1 MKMYFYYGAMGSSK
15 TANALMTRFSWEDK
29 GKKVA
34 LLKPSIDNRD
44 GVDIVKSRAGLMAK
58 AILIYPD
65 SNICD
70 VLPDPVEEYDNLI
83 VDEAQF
89 LSKAQVDELREIAD
103 HGTFVM
109 CYGLKADFLGN
120 LFEGSKRILELADS
134 LREIVTMCPCGKKA
148 IMNARYSG
156 NKILYEGEQVVVGG
170 NESYMAL
177 CHRCYKKGIIPSEA
191 LENFTVETDQAVPA
205 IIQEKFGG

>member
-44 GVDIVKSRAGLMAK
+44 GVDIVKSRAGLMAQ

-65 SNICD
+65 SKIRD
-70 VLPDPVEEYDNLI
+70 VLDAPAEEYDNLI

-89 LSKAQVDELREIAD
+89 LTKEQVDELRDIVD
-103 HGTFVM
+103 NGTFVM
-109 CYGLKADFLGN
+109 CYGLKADFMGN

-156 NKILYEGEQVVVGG
+156 NKILSEGEQVVVGG
-170 NESYMAL
+170 NESYIAL
-177 CHRCYKKGIIPSEA
+177 CHRCYKKGTITLDEA
-191 LENFTVETDQAVPA
+191 STYTVKKD
-205 IIQEKFGG
+205 

>member
-44 GVDIVKSRAGLMAK
+44 GVDIVKSRAGLMAQ
-58 AILIYPD
+58 ALLVYPD
-65 SNICD
+65 STIRE

-89 LSKAQVDELREIAD
+89 LTKAQVDELRDIAD
-103 HGTFVM
+103 NGTFVM

-134 LREIVTMCPCGKKA
+134 LREVVTMCPCGKKA

-156 NKILYEGEQVVVGG
+156 NRILYEGEQVVVGG
-170 NESYMAL
+170 NESYIAL
-177 CHRCYKKGIIPSEA
+177 CHRCYKKGIIPSEV
-191 LENFTVETDQAVPA
+191 LENFTVEKD
-205 IIQEKFGG
+205 

>member
-1 MKMYFYYGAMGSSK
+1 MKMYFYYGSMGSSK

-65 SNICD
+65 SKIRE
-70 VLPDPVEEYDNLI
+70 VLPAPVEEYDNLI

-89 LSKAQVDELREIAD
+89 LTKAQVDELRDIAD
-103 HGTFVM
+103 NGTFVM

-156 NKILYEGEQVVVGG
+156 NRILYEGEQVVVGG

-177 CHRCYKKGIIPSEA
+177 CHRCYKKGIIPSEV
-191 LENFTVETDQAVPA
+191 LEDFTVETD
-205 IIQEKFGG
+205 

>member
-191 LENFTVETDQAVPA
+191 LENFTVETD
-205 IIQEKFGG
+205 

>member
-65 SNICD
+65 SKIRD
-70 VLPDPVEEYDNLI
+70 VLEAPAEEYDNLI

-89 LSKAQVDELREIAD
+89 LTKEQVDELRDIVD
-103 HGTFVM
+103 KGTFVM
-109 CYGLKADFLGN
+109 CYGLKADFMGN

-170 NESYMAL
+170 NESYIAL
-177 CHRCYKKGIIPSEA
+177 CHRCYKKGYISLDEA
-191 LENFTVETDQAVPA
+191 NAYTVEKD
-205 IIQEKFGG
+205 

>member
-44 GVDIVKSRAGLMAK
+44 GVDVVKSRAGLMAK

-65 SNICD
+65 SKIRD
-70 VLPDPVEEYDNLI
+70 VLPAPAEEYDNLI

-89 LSKAQVDELREIAD
+89 LTKEQVDELRDIVD
-103 HGTFVM
+103 KGTFVM
-109 CYGLKADFLGN
+109 CYGLKADFMGN

-177 CHRCYKKGIIPSEA
+177 CHRCYKKGIIPLEA
-191 LENFTVETDQAVPA
+191 VDDFTVEAD
-205 IIQEKFGG
+205 

>member
-29 GKKVA
+29 GKRVI
-34 LLKPSIDNRD
+34 LLKPSIDTRD
-44 GVDIVKSRAGLMAK
+44 GEKIVKSRAGLMAT
-58 AILIYPD
+58 ATLVYPE
-65 SNICD
+65 STIRE
-70 VLPDPVEEYDNLI
+70 VLDGPAEGYDNII

-89 LSKAQVDELREIAD
+89 LTKAQVDELREIAD
-103 HGTFVM
+103 NGTFVM
-109 CYGLKADFLGN
+109 CYGLKADFRGE

-134 LREIVTMCPCGKKA
+134 LREVVTMCPCGKKA

-170 NESYMAL
+170 DESYIAL
-177 CHRCYKKGIIPSEA
+177 CHRCYKRGTISVDA
-191 LENFTVETDQAVPA
+191 ANAFTVPKD
-205 IIQEKFGG
+205 

>member
-15 TANALMTRFSWEDK
+15 TANALMTRFNWEDK

-65 SNICD
+65 STIQE
-70 VLPDPVEEYDNLI
+70 VLPEPVETYDNLI

-89 LSKAQVDELREIAD
+89 LSKAQVEELRDIAD
-103 HGTFVM
+103 NGTFVM
-109 CYGLKADFLGN
+109 CYGLKSDFMGN

-156 NKILYEGEQVVVGG
+156 NRILYEGEQVVVGG
-170 NESYMAL
+170 NESYIAL
-177 CHRCYKKGIIPSEA
+177 CHNCYKKGIIPMEA
-191 LENFTVETDQAVPA
+191 VEDFTVEKD
-205 IIQEKFGG
+205 

>member
-156 NKILYEGEQVVVGG
+156 NRILYEGEQVVVGG

-191 LENFTVETDQAVPA
+191 LENFTVETD
-205 IIQEKFGG
+205 

>member
-44 GVDIVKSRAGLMAK
+44 GVNIVKSRAGLMAE

-65 SNICD
+65 STIRE
-70 VLPDPVEEYDNLI
+70 VLPEPVEKYDNLI

-89 LSKAQVDELREIAD
+89 LTKAQVDELRDIVD
-103 HGTFVM
+103 NGTFVM
-109 CYGLKADFLGN
+109 CYGLKADFMGN

-156 NKILYEGEQVVVGG
+156 NRILYEGEQVVVGG

-191 LENFTVETDQAVPA
+191 LEDFTVEKD
-205 IIQEKFGG
+205 

>member
-1 MKMYFYYGAMGSSK
+1 MEKNMKMYFYYGAMGSSK
-15 TANALMTRFSWEDK
+15 TANALMTRFNWEDK

-65 SNICD
+65 STIQE
-70 VLPDPVEEYDNLI
+70 VLPEPVETYDNLI

-89 LSKAQVDELREIAD
+89 LSKAQVEELRDIAD
-103 HGTFVM
+103 NGTFVM
-109 CYGLKADFLGN
+109 CYGLKSDFMGN

-156 NKILYEGEQVVVGG
+156 NRILYEGEQVVVGG
-170 NESYMAL
+170 NESYIAL
-177 CHRCYKKGIIPSEA
+177 CHNCYKKGIIPMEA
-191 LENFTVETDQAVPA
+191 VDDFTVEKD
-205 IIQEKFGG
+205 

>member
-65 SNICD
+65 CKIKD
-70 VLPDPVEEYDNLI
+70 VLDAPVEEYDNLI

-89 LSKAQVDELREIAD
+89 LSKVQVDELREIAD
-103 HGTFVM
+103 NGTFVM
-109 CYGLKADFLGN
+109 CYGLKADFMGN

-134 LREIVTMCPCGKKA
+134 LREIVTMCPCGRKA

-156 NKILYEGEQVVVGG
+156 NKILYEGEQVLVGG
-170 NESYMAL
+170 NESYIAL
-177 CHRCYKKGIIPSEA
+177 CHRCYKKGTISLDEA
-191 LENFTVETDQAVPA
+191 STYTVAKD
-205 IIQEKFGG
+205 

>member
-58 AILIYPD
+58 ANLIYPD
-65 SNICD
+65 SKIRD
-70 VLPDPVEEYDNLI
+70 VLPNPAEEYDNLI

-89 LSKAQVDELREIAD
+89 LTKAQVDELRDIAD
-103 HGTFVM
+103 NGTFVM
-109 CYGLKADFLGN
+109 CYGLKADFMGN

-156 NKILYEGEQVVVGG
+156 NRILYEGEQVVVGG

-177 CHRCYKKGIIPSEA
+177 CHRCYKKGMIPLEA
-191 LENFTVETDQAVPA
+191 VEDFTVEKD
-205 IIQEKFGG
+205 

>member
-58 AILIYPD
+58 AILIYP
-65 SNICD
+65 NCTIKE

-89 LSKAQVDELREIAD
+89 LTKAQVDELRDIAD
-103 HGTFVM
+103 NGTFVM
-109 CYGLKADFLGN
+109 CYGLKADFMGN

-156 NKILYEGEQVVVGG
+156 NRILYEGEQVVVGG

-177 CHRCYKKGIIPSEA
+177 CHRCYKKGIIPLEA
-191 LENFTVETDQAVPA
+191 LEDFTVEKD
-205 IIQEKFGG
+205 

>member
-1 MKMYFYYGAMGSSK
+1 MKMYFYYGVMGSSK
-15 TANALMTRFSWEDK
+15 TANALMNRFSWEDK

-34 LLKPSIDNRD
+34 LLKPSIDTRD

-58 AILIYPD
+58 AILVYPN
-65 SNICD
+65 STIRE
-70 VLPDPVEEYDNLI
+70 VLPNPIEEYDNII

-89 LSKAQVDELREIAD
+89 LSKEQVDELRDIAD
-103 HGTFVM
+103 NGTFVM
-109 CYGLKADFLGN
+109 CYGLKSDFMGN
-120 LFEGSKRILELADS
+120 LFEGSKRILEMADS

-170 NESYMAL
+170 NESYIAL
-177 CHRCYKKGIIPSEA
+177 CHRCYKKGVIPMEA
-191 LENFTVETDQAVPA
+191 VENFTVEKD
-205 IIQEKFGG
+205 

>member
-44 GVDIVKSRAGLMAK
+44 GVDIVKSRAGLMAQ
-58 AILIYPD
+58 AILVYPD
-65 SNICD
+65 SKICD
-70 VLPDPVEEYDNLI
+70 SLPKPVEEYDNLI

-89 LSKAQVDELREIAD
+89 LTKEQVDELRDIAD
-103 HGTFVM
+103 NGTFVM
-109 CYGLKADFLGN
+109 CYGLKADFMGN

-148 IMNARYSG
+148 NMNARYSG
-156 NKILYEGEQVVVGG
+156 NRILYEGEQVVVGG

-177 CHRCYKKGIIPSEA
+177 CHRCYKKGIIPSEV
-191 LENFTVETDQAVPA
+191 LEDFTVETD
-205 IIQEKFGG
+205 

>member
-15 TANALMTRFSWEDK
+15 TANALMTRFNWEDK

-58 AILIYPD
+58 ASLVFPTGTIRESLEAPA
-65 SNICD
+65 
-70 VLPDPVEEYDNLI
+70 EEYDNII

-89 LSKAQVDELREIAD
+89 LTKAQVDELREIAD
-103 HGTFVM
+103 NGTFVM
-109 CYGLKADFLGN
+109 CYGLKADFMGN

-134 LREIVTMCPCGKKA
+134 LREVVTMCPCGKKA

-170 NESYMAL
+170 NESYIAL
-177 CHRCYKKGIIPSEA
+177 CHRCYKKGYLDMDEIG
-191 LENFTVETDQAVPA
+191 NFTVPKD
-205 IIQEKFGG
+205 

>member
-44 GVDIVKSRAGLMAK
+44 GVDIVKSRAGLMAQ

-65 SNICD
+65 SKIRD
-70 VLPDPVEEYDNLI
+70 VLPNPVEEYDNLI

-89 LSKAQVDELREIAD
+89 LTKAQVDELRDIVD
-103 HGTFVM
+103 NGTFVM
-109 CYGLKADFLGN
+109 CYGLKADFMGN

-156 NKILYEGEQVVVGG
+156 NRILYEGEQVVVGG

-177 CHRCYKKGIIPSEA
+177 CHRCYKKGIIPMEV
-191 LENFTVETDQAVPA
+191 LEDFTVEKD
-205 IIQEKFGG
+205 

>member
-44 GVDIVKSRAGLMAK
+44 GVDIVKSRAGLMAQ

-65 SNICD
+65 SKIRD
-70 VLPDPVEEYDNLI
+70 VLPNPTKEYDNLI

-89 LSKAQVDELREIAD
+89 LTKAQVDELRDIVD
-103 HGTFVM
+103 NGTFVM
-109 CYGLKADFLGN
+109 CYGLKADFMGN

-156 NKILYEGEQVVVGG
+156 NRILYEGEQVVVGG

-177 CHRCYKKGIIPSEA
+177 CHRCYKKGIIPLEA
-191 LENFTVETDQAVPA
+191 VEDFTVEKD
-205 IIQEKFGG
+205 

>member
-44 GVDIVKSRAGLMAK
+44 GVDIVKSRAGLMAQ
-58 AILIYPD
+58 AILVYPD
-65 SNICD
+65 SKIRE
-70 VLPDPVEEYDNLI
+70 VLPDSVEEYDNLI

-89 LSKAQVDELREIAD
+89 LTKEQVDELRDIAD
-103 HGTFVM
+103 NGTFVM
-109 CYGLKADFLGN
+109 CYGLKADFMGN

-156 NKILYEGEQVVVGG
+156 NRILYEGEQVVVGG

-177 CHRCYKKGIIPSEA
+177 CHRCYKKGIIPLEA
-191 LENFTVETDQAVPA
+191 VDDFTVEKD
-205 IIQEKFGG
+205 

>member
-15 TANALMTRFSWEDK
+15 TANALMTRFNWEDK

-34 LLKPSIDNRD
+34 LLKPSIDTRD
-44 GVDIVKSRAGLMAK
+44 GADIVKSRAGLMATAK
-58 AILIYPD
+58 LVFPD
-65 SNICD
+65 GTIQDALEAPAS
-70 VLPDPVEEYDNLI
+70 EYDNII

-89 LSKAQVDELREIAD
+89 LTKAQVDELRDIAD
-103 HGTFVM
+103 EGTFVM
-109 CYGLKADFLGN
+109 CYGLKADFMGN

-134 LREIVTMCPCGKKA
+134 LREVVTMCPCGKKP

-170 NESYMAL
+170 NESYIAL
-177 CHRCYKKGIIPSEA
+177 CHRCYKKGTLDLDAASTY
-191 LENFTVETDQAVPA
+191 TVPKD
-205 IIQEKFGG
+205 

>member
-58 AILIYPD
+58 AILIYPN

-191 LENFTVETDQAVPA
+191 LENFTVETD
-205 IIQEKFGG
+205 

>member
-29 GKKVA
+29 GKQVA

-58 AILIYPD
+58 AFLIYPE
-65 SNICD
+65 SKIRE
-70 VLPDPVEEYDNLI
+70 VLPKPVEEYDNLI

-89 LSKAQVDELREIAD
+89 LTKVQVDELRDIAD
-103 HGTFVM
+103 GGTFVM
-109 CYGLKADFLGN
+109 CYGLKADFMGN

-156 NKILYEGEQVVVGG
+156 NRILYEGEQVVVGG

-177 CHRCYKKGIIPSEA
+177 CHRCYKKGIIPLEA
-191 LENFTVETDQAVPA
+191 VKDFTVETD
-205 IIQEKFGG
+205 

>member
-15 TANALMTRFSWEDK
+15 TANALMTRFNWEDK

-44 GVDIVKSRAGLMAK
+44 GVNIVKSRAGLMAE
-58 AILIYPD
+58 ALLIYPN
-65 SNICD
+65 SKISE

-89 LSKAQVDELREIAD
+89 LTKAQVDELRDIAD
-103 HGTFVM
+103 NGTFVM

-177 CHRCYKKGIIPSEA
+177 CHRCYKKGIIPSEV
-191 LENFTVETDQAVPA
+191 LEDFTVETD
-205 IIQEKFGG
+205 

>member
-15 TANALMTRFSWEDK
+15 TANALMTRFNWEDK

-65 SNICD
+65 STIQE
-70 VLPDPVEEYDNLI
+70 VLPESVETYDNLI

-89 LSKAQVDELREIAD
+89 LSKAQVEELRDIAD
-103 HGTFVM
+103 NGTFVM
-109 CYGLKADFLGN
+109 CYGLKSDFMGN

-156 NKILYEGEQVVVGG
+156 NRILYEGEQVVVGG
-170 NESYMAL
+170 NESYIAL
-177 CHRCYKKGIIPSEA
+177 CHNCYKKGMIPMEA
-191 LENFTVETDQAVPA
+191 VEDFTVEKD
-205 IIQEKFGG
+205 

>member
-70 VLPDPVEEYDNLI
+70 MLPDPVEEYDNLI

-191 LENFTVETDQAVPA
+191 LENFTVETD
-205 IIQEKFGG
+205 

>member
-44 GVDIVKSRAGLMAK
+44 GIDTVKSRAGLMAK
-58 AILIYPD
+58 AILIFPGSKIRD
-65 SNICD
+65 S
-70 VLPDPVEEYDNLI
+70 LPCPVEEYDNLI

-89 LSKAQVDELREIAD
+89 LTKEQVNELRDIAD
-103 HGTFVM
+103 NGTFVM
-109 CYGLKADFLGN
+109 CYGLKADFMGN

-156 NKILYEGEQVVVGG
+156 NRILYEGEQVVVGG

-177 CHRCYKKGIIPSEA
+177 CHRCYKKGIIPTEV
-191 LENFTVETDQAVPA
+191 LEDFTVEKD
-205 IIQEKFGG
+205 

>member
-58 AILIYPD
+58 ALLVYPD
-65 SNICD
+65 SNIRD
-70 VLPDPVEEYDNLI
+70 VLPAPAEEYDNII

-89 LSKAQVDELREIAD
+89 LTKEQVDELRDIAD
-103 HGTFVM
+103 NGTFVM
-109 CYGLKADFLGN
+109 CYGLKADFMGN

-156 NKILYEGEQVVVGG
+156 NKILYEGEQVLVGG
-170 NESYMAL
+170 NESYIAL
-177 CHRCYKKGIIPSEA
+177 CHRCYKKGYISLDEA
-191 LENFTVETDQAVPA
+191 TVYTVEKD
-205 IIQEKFGG
+205 

>member
-44 GVDIVKSRAGLMAK
+44 GVDIVKSRAGLMAQ
-58 AILIYPD
+58 ATLIYPD
-65 SNICD
+65 SKIRE
-70 VLPDPVEEYDNLI
+70 VLPNPVEAYDNLI

-89 LSKAQVDELREIAD
+89 LTKEQVDELRDIAD
-103 HGTFVM
+103 NGTFVM
-109 CYGLKADFLGN
+109 CYGLKADFMGN

-156 NKILYEGEQVVVGG
+156 NRILYEGEQVVVGG
-170 NESYMAL
+170 NESYIAL
-177 CHRCYKKGIIPSEA
+177 CHRCYKKGIIPSEV
-191 LENFTVETDQAVPA
+191 LDDFTVEKD
-205 IIQEKFGG
+205 

>member
-44 GVDIVKSRAGLMAK
+44 GMDIVKSRAGLMAQ
-58 AILIYPD
+58 ALLIYPD
-65 SNICD
+65 SKIRD

-89 LSKAQVDELREIAD
+89 LTKAQVDELRDIVD
-103 HGTFVM
+103 NGTFVM
-109 CYGLKADFLGN
+109 CYGLKADFMGN

-148 IMNARYSG
+148 IMNARYVG
-156 NKILYEGEQVVVGG
+156 NRILYEGEQVVVGG

-191 LENFTVETDQAVPA
+191 VEDFTVEKD
-205 IIQEKFGG
+205 

>member
-44 GVDIVKSRAGLMAK
+44 GVDVVKSRAGLMAK
-58 AILIYPD
+58 ATLIYPD
-65 SNICD
+65 SKISE
-70 VLPDPVEEYDNLI
+70 VLDASPEEYDNLI

-89 LSKAQVDELREIAD
+89 LTRAQVDELRDIAD
-103 HGTFVM
+103 NGTFVM
-109 CYGLKADFLGN
+109 CYGLKADFMGN

-156 NKILYEGEQVVVGG
+156 NKILYEGEQVLVGG
-170 NESYMAL
+170 NESYIAL
-177 CHRCYKKGIIPSEA
+177 CHRCYKKGTISLDEA
-191 LENFTVETDQAVPA
+191 TTFTVPQD
-205 IIQEKFGG
+205 

>member
-58 AILIYPD
+58 AILIYPG
-65 SNICD
+65 SKIRD
-70 VLPDPVEEYDNLI
+70 VLDAPAEEYDNLI

-89 LSKAQVDELREIAD
+89 LSREQVDELRDIVD
-103 HGTFVM
+103 KGTFVM
-109 CYGLKADFLGN
+109 CYGLKTDFMGN
-120 LFEGSKRILELADS
+120 LFEGSKRIIEMADS
-134 LREIVTMCPCGKKA
+134 MREIVTMCPCGRKA

-156 NKILYEGEQVVVGG
+156 NRILYEGEQVVVGG
-170 NESYMAL
+170 NEAYIAL
-177 CHRCYKKGIIPSEA
+177 CHQCYMKGTISLDEA
-191 LENFTVETDQAVPA
+191 STYTVEKD
-205 IIQEKFGG
+205 

>member
-44 GVDIVKSRAGLMAK
+44 GVDIVKSRAGLMAQ
-58 AILIYPD
+58 ALLVYPG
-65 SNICD
+65 STIQEA
-70 VLPDPVEEYDNLI
+70 LPAPVEEYDNII

-89 LSKAQVDELREIAD
+89 LTKVQVDELRDIAD
-103 HGTFVM
+103 NGTFVM
-109 CYGLKADFLGN
+109 CYGLKADFMGN

-134 LREIVTMCPCGKKA
+134 LREVVTMCPCGKKA

-156 NKILYEGEQVVVGG
+156 NRILYEGEQVVVGG

-177 CHRCYKKGIIPSEA
+177 CHRCYKKGIIPFEV
-191 LENFTVETDQAVPA
+191 LEDFTVEKD
-205 IIQEKFGG
+205 

>member
-44 GVDIVKSRAGLMAK
+44 GVNIVKSRAGLMAE

-65 SNICD
+65 SKIRD
-70 VLPDPVEEYDNLI
+70 VLPNPVEEYDNLI

-89 LSKAQVDELREIAD
+89 LTKEQVDELRDIAD
-103 HGTFVM
+103 NGTFVM
-109 CYGLKADFLGN
+109 CYGLKADFMGN

-156 NKILYEGEQVVVGG
+156 NRILYEGEQVVVGG
-170 NESYMAL
+170 NEAYMAL

-191 LENFTVETDQAVPA
+191 LEDFTVEKD
-205 IIQEKFGG
+205 

>member
-44 GVDIVKSRAGLMAK
+44 GVDIVKSRAGLMAQ
-58 AILIYPD
+58 ALLIYPG
-65 SNICD
+65 STIKE
-70 VLPDPVEEYDNLI
+70 VLPNPVEEYDNLI

-89 LSKAQVDELREIAD
+89 LTKAQVDELRDIAD
-103 HGTFVM
+103 NGTFVM
-109 CYGLKADFLGN
+109 CYGLKADFMGN

-156 NKILYEGEQVVVGG
+156 NRILYEGEQVVVGG

-177 CHRCYKKGIIPSEA
+177 CHRCYKKGVIPSEV
-191 LENFTVETDQAVPA
+191 LEDFTVEKD
-205 IIQEKFGG
+205 